1 MIRADASQQSATA
14 SPVLHARPLTFHAVL
29 HVLQV
34 TEGNPHQAGVEHELS
49 FVFRAH
55 VQRSRVEEE
64 DARVARG
71 DLVVADVGVAEAAD
85 HHLVAA
91 VQEDFTVDA
100 GLPFQVAPHPDL

>member
-1 MIRADASQQSATA
+1 M
-14 SPVLHARPLTFHAVL
+14 L

-34 TEGNPHQAGVEHELS
+34 TEGNPHQAGVEHEFI

-55 VQRSRVEEE
+55 VQRSRVEKE

-71 DLVVADVGVAEAAD
+71 YLVVTDVGVAEAAD
-85 HHLVAA
+85 HHLVATI
-91 VQEDFTVDA
+91 QEDFAVDA